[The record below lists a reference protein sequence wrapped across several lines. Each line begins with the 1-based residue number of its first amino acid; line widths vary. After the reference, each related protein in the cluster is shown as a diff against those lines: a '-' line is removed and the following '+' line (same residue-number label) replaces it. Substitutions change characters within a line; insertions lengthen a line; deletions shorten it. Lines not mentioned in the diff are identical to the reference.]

1 VFDGNASWL
10 VSRTLYFPFPSFLY
24 FLGKDETRGAYR
36 LVVVL
41 LTSVEASIAR
51 GQAANDMEMMQII
64 QNFKTPQEDR
74 EQCRK

>member
-1 VFDGNASWL
+1 
-10 VSRTLYFPFPSFLY
+10 VSRTLYFVFPSLLLY

-41 LTSVEASIAR
+41 LTSLEASNAR
-51 GQAANDMEMMQII
+51 GQTANDMEMMQII
-64 QNFKTPQEDR
+64 QNFKKHQEHS